1 MKILAAAL
9 IAALVPLAS
18 VSTALASPA
27 EAQAAEPQVA
37 TGSALTEDSAP
48 VVAEVS
54 GDPVAGAR
62 IRPEHLALG
71 DSFASGLGAGSESG
85 ACRRS
90 QAAHPVL
97 WAARLNS
104 SLSFQACTGASTADV
119 ARQVAAGVNS
129 ETSSVTLTVGGND
142 AGFTEV
148 MTTCTTGTDSSCARR
163 VAAAEQFIRA
173 ELPARLDAAYAAVRA
188 RTPAP
193 VAVVGYPRLFEEGF
207 CLLGPSA
214 ARRAAVNRATDLIV
228 ATTAARAKAAG
239 FSFVD
244 VRPAFR
250 GHGVCGGSPWVNGV
264 SLPVNRSYHPN
275 RAGQQAYAAALRA
288 ALLPAG

>member
-1 MKILAAAL
+1 MRLLAAAL
-9 IAALVPLAS
+9 IAALAPLAS
-18 VSTALASPA
+18 VSSALAAP
-27 EAQAAEPQVA
+27 EQ
-37 TGSALTEDSAP
+37 AP
-48 VVAEVS
+48 VIAEVA
-54 GDPVAGAR
+54 GAPITGAR

-85 ACRRS
+85 ACKRS

-104 SLSFQACTGASTADV
+104 SLSFQACTGASTADI
-119 ARQVAAGVNS
+119 AGQVAAGVNS

-207 CLLGPSA
+207 CLLGPST

-228 ATTAARAKAAG
+228 ATTAARARAAG

-250 GHGVCGGSPWVNGV
+250 GHGVCGGSPWVNGI
-264 SLPVNRSYHPN
+264 SLPITRSYHPN